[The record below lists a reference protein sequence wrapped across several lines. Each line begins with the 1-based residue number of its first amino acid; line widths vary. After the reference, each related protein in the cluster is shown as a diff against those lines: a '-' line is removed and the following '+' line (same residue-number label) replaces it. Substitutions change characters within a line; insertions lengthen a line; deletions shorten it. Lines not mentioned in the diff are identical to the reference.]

1 MVSLRNFLVKSW
13 SQKYLFLMVL
23 PGFLIVLVFS
33 YFPMYGIQIAFKK
46 YSAVQGIWGSDWIGF
61 KYFIM
66 FFNDPTALRVL
77 KNTLLLGIYSLLWG
91 FPAPII
97 LALLFNEIK
106 NSVFKK
112 VVQTISYLP
121 HFISTVI
128 IIGIIRTFTEREGLF
143 NKIVSLFGVDPIV
156 FLSEPS
162 WFRTIFI
169 SSNIWQGI
177 GFGTILYL
185 AALSSV
191 DPTLYDVANI
201 DGASRWRKVLN
212 INWPQIKPTTIIL
225 LIFSVSGILGTDFQ
239 KVLLLYSPDTYEVAD
254 VIGTFLYREGI
265 IGARFEYTTAIGL
278 FQSLVAFILLVG
290 ANMISRKV
298 SETSLW

>member
-1 MVSLRNFLVKSW
+1 MVSLRHFLLKSW
-13 SQKYLFLMVL
+13 NQRYLFLMVL

-46 YSAVQGIWGSDWIGF
+46 YSAMQGIWGSDWVGL

-77 KNTLLLGIYSLLWG
+77 KNTLLLGIYSLLWA

-106 NSVFKK
+106 HSIFKK

-128 IIGIIRTFTEREGLF
+128 IVGIIRTFTEREGLF

-169 SSNIWQGI
+169 STNIWQGI

-254 VIGTFLYREGI
+254 VIGTFIYREGI

-278 FQSLVAFILLVG
+278 FQSLIAFILLIVT
-290 ANMISRKV
+290 NLISRKV

>member
-1 MVSLRNFLVKSW
+1 MAVLHRFT
-13 SQKYLFLMVL
+13 SQFWKQRYLFLMVL

-46 YSAVQGIWGSDWIGF
+46 YSAAQGIWGSEWVGF
-61 KYFIM
+61 KYFVL
-66 FFNDPTALRVL
+66 FFKDPTALRVL
-77 KNTLLLGIYSLLWG
+77 KNTFLLGFYSLLWG

-97 LALLFNEIK
+97 LALLFNELK
-106 NSVFKK
+106 HSVFKK

-128 IIGIIRTFTEREGLF
+128 IVGIIRTFTEREGLF
-143 NKIVSLFGVDPIV
+143 NKAVSLFGLDPIV

-169 SSNIWQGI
+169 STNIWQGI

-201 DGASRWRKVLN
+201 DGASRWRKVWN
-212 INWPQIKPTTIIL
+212 INWPHIKPTTIIL
-225 LIFSVSGILGTDFQ
+225 FILSISGILGTDFQ
-239 KVLLLYSPDTYEVAD
+239 KVLLLYNPDTYEVAD
-254 VIGTFLYREGI
+254 VIGTYLYREGI
-265 IGARFEYTTAIGL
+265 MGSRFEYTTAIGL
-278 FQSLVAFILLVG
+278 FQSLVAFILLVA
-290 ANMISRKV
+290 ANKLSRKV
-298 SETSLW
+298 SETSIW

>member
-1 MVSLRNFLVKSW
+1 MVSLRNFWVKSW
-13 SQKYLFLMVL
+13 NQRYLFLMVL

-46 YSAVQGIWGSDWIGF
+46 YSGVQGIWGSDWVGL

-143 NKIVSLFGVDPIV
+143 NKMVSLFGIDPIV

-169 SSNIWQGI
+169 STNIWQGI

-278 FQSLVAFILLVG
+278 FQSVIAFILLVG

>member
-1 MVSLRNFLVKSW
+1 
-13 SQKYLFLMVL
+13 MVL

-46 YSAVQGIWGSDWIGF
+46 YSAVRGIWGSEWVGL

-66 FFNDPTALRVL
+66 FYKDPTALRVL

-128 IIGIIRTFTEREGLF
+128 IIGIVRTFTEREGLF
-143 NKIVSLFGVDPIV
+143 NKIVSLFGADPIV

-162 WFRTIFI
+162 WFRTLFI
-169 SSNIWQGI
+169 STNIWQGI

-185 AALSSV
+185 AALSGV

-212 INWPQIKPTTIIL
+212 INWPHIKSTTIIL

-254 VIGTFLYREGI
+254 VLGTFLYREGI

-278 FQSLVAFILLVG
+278 FQSVVAFILLVG
-290 ANMISRKV
+290 ANLISRKV

>member
-1 MVSLRNFLVKSW
+1 MCWCSVIFRCTAYKLHS
-13 SQKYLFLMVL
+13 
-23 PGFLIVLVFS
+23 
-33 YFPMYGIQIAFKK
+33 KK
-46 YSAVQGIWGSDWIGF
+46 YSAARGIWESNWVGL

-112 VVQTISYLP
+112 LVQTISYLP

-143 NKIVSLFGVDPIV
+143 NKIASFFGVDPIV

-185 AALSSV
+185 AALSSIN
-191 DPTLYDVANI
+191 PALYDAANI
-201 DGASRWRKVLN
+201 DGASRWRKVLH
-212 INWPQIKPTTIIL
+212 INWPHIKSTTIIL
-225 LIFSVSGILGTDFQ
+225 LIFFCKRHIGYGLSKGAVIVQSGHVRSRRCNRYVSI
-239 KVLLLYSPDTYEVAD
+239 P
-254 VIGTFLYREGI
+254 
-265 IGARFEYTTAIGL
+265 
-278 FQSLVAFILLVG
+278 
-290 ANMISRKV
+290 
-298 SETSLW
+298 

>member
-1 MVSLRNFLVKSW
+1 MFSSRKFLNRFW
-13 SQKYLFLMVL
+13 AQRYLLLMVL
-23 PGFLIVLVFS
+23 PGFLVVLVFS

-46 YSAVQGIWGSDWIGF
+46 YSAAHGIWGSEWVGF
-61 KYFIM
+61 KYFIQ
-66 FFNDPTALRVL
+66 FFGDPMALRVI
-77 KNTLLLGIYSLLWG
+77 KNTLLLSIYSLLWG

-106 NSVFKK
+106 HSVFKK

-128 IIGIIRTFTEREGLF
+128 IVGILRTFTDREGLF
-143 NKIVSLFGVDPIV
+143 NKIASLFGVDPIV

-162 WFRTIFI
+162 WFRTIFV
-169 SSNIWQGI
+169 STNIWQGI

-191 DPTLYDVANI
+191 DPTLYDAASI
-201 DGASRWRKVLN
+201 DGASRWKKVLH
-212 INWPQIKPTTIIL
+212 INWPHIKSTTIIM
-225 LIFSVSGILGTDFQ
+225 LILSVSGILSADFQ
-239 KVLLLYSPDTYEVAD
+239 KVLLLYNPDTYQVAD
-254 VIGTFLYREGI
+254 VIGTYLYREGI

-278 FQSLVAFILLVG
+278 FQSVIAFILLIA
-290 ANMISRKV
+290 ANKFSRKV
-298 SETSLW
+298 SETSLY

>member
-1 MVSLRNFLVKSW
+1 LVSLRNFWVKSW
-13 SQKYLFLMVL
+13 NQRYLFLMVL

-46 YSAVQGIWGSDWIGF
+46 YSGVQGIWGSDWVGL

-66 FFNDPTALRVL
+66 FLNDPTALRVL

-143 NKIVSLFGVDPIV
+143 NKMVSLFGIDPIV

-169 SSNIWQGI
+169 STNIWQGI

-278 FQSLVAFILLVG
+278 FQSVVAFILLVG

>member
-1 MVSLRNFLVKSW
+1 
-13 SQKYLFLMVL
+13 MVL

-46 YSAVQGIWGSDWIGF
+46 YSAARGIWESNWVGL

-112 VVQTISYLP
+112 LVQTISYLP

-143 NKIVSLFGVDPIV
+143 NKIASFFGVDPIV

-185 AALSSV
+185 AALSSIN
-191 DPTLYDVANI
+191 PALYDAANI
-201 DGASRWRKVLN
+201 DGASRWRKVLH
-212 INWPQIKPTTIIL
+212 INWPHIKSTTIIL

-278 FQSLVAFILLVG
+278 FQSVVAFILLVA

-298 SETSLW
+298 SDTSLW

>member
-1 MVSLRNFLVKSW
+1 
-13 SQKYLFLMVL
+13 MVL

-46 YSAVQGIWGSDWIGF
+46 YSGVQGIWGSDWVGL

-143 NKIVSLFGVDPIV
+143 NKMVSLFGIDPIV

-169 SSNIWQGI
+169 STNIWQGI

-278 FQSLVAFILLVG
+278 FQSVIAFILLVG

>member
-1 MVSLRNFLVKSW
+1 
-13 SQKYLFLMVL
+13 MVL
-23 PGFLIVLVFS
+23 PGFLVVLVFS

-46 YSAVQGIWGSDWIGF
+46 YSAAHGIWGSDWVGF
-61 KYFIM
+61 KYFVS
-66 FFNDPTALRVL
+66 FFKDPTALRVL

-106 NSVFKK
+106 HTVFKK

-121 HFISTVI
+121 HFISTII

-143 NKIVSLFGVDPIV
+143 NKIVSFFGYDPIV

-169 SSNIWQGI
+169 GTSVWQGI
-177 GFGTILYL
+177 GFSTILYL
-185 AALSSV
+185 AALSGV

-212 INWPQIKPTTIIL
+212 INWPQIKSTTIIL
-225 LIFSVSGILGTDFQ
+225 FILAVGGILGTDFQ
-239 KVLLLYSPDTYEVAD
+239 KVLLLYNPDTYEVAD

-265 IGARFEYTTAIGL
+265 MGSRFEYTTAIGL
-278 FQSLVAFILLVG
+278 FQSLVAFILLVI
-290 ANMISRKV
+290 ANKLSKKV
-298 SETSLW
+298 SETSIW

>member
-1 MVSLRNFLVKSW
+1 MANLRNFLGKSW
-13 SQKYLFLMVL
+13 NQRYLFLMVL

-46 YSAVQGIWGSDWIGF
+46 YSAARGIWESNWVGL

-112 VVQTISYLP
+112 LVQTISYLP

-143 NKIVSLFGVDPIV
+143 NKIASFFGVDPIV

-185 AALSSV
+185 AALSSIN
-191 DPTLYDVANI
+191 PALYDAANI
-201 DGASRWRKVLN
+201 DGASRWRKVLH
-212 INWPQIKPTTIIL
+212 INWPHIKSTTIIL

-278 FQSLVAFILLVG
+278 FQSVVAFILLVA

-298 SETSLW
+298 SDTSLW

>member
-1 MVSLRNFLVKSW
+1 
-13 SQKYLFLMVL
+13 MVL

-33 YFPMYGIQIAFKK
+33 YFPMYGILMAFKK
-46 YSAVQGIWGSDWIGF
+46 YSATQGIWGSEWVGF
-61 KYFIM
+61 KYFIL

-77 KNTLLLGIYSLLWG
+77 KNTLLLGLYSLLWG

-128 IIGIIRTFTEREGLF
+128 IVGIIRTFTEREGLF
-143 NKIVSLFGVDPIV
+143 NKIVSLFGSDAIV

-201 DGASRWRKVLN
+201 DGASRWKKVLN
-212 INWPQIKPTTIIL
+212 INWPHIKSTTIIL
-225 LIFSVSGILGTDFQ
+225 LIFAVSGILGTDFQ
-239 KVLLLYSPDTYEVAD
+239 KVLLMYSPDTYEVAD
-254 VIGTFLYREGI
+254 VIGTYLYREGI
-265 IGARFEYTTAIGL
+265 MGARIEYTTAIGL

-290 ANMISRKV
+290 ANLISRKV
-298 SETSLW
+298 SNTSLW

>member
-1 MVSLRNFLVKSW
+1 MINLRRFSAKFWNQRF
-13 SQKYLFLMVL
+13 LFLMVL

-46 YSAVQGIWGSDWIGF
+46 YSAARGIWDSNWVGF
-61 KYFIM
+61 KYFVQ
-66 FFNDPTALRVL
+66 FFKDPTALRVL
-77 KNTLLLGIYSLLWG
+77 KNTLLLGLYSLLWS

-97 LALLFNEIK
+97 LALLFNELK

-128 IIGIIRTFTEREGLF
+128 IVGMIRTFAEREGVF
-143 NKIVSLFGVDPIV
+143 NKIASWFGVDPIV

-169 SSNIWQGI
+169 GSGIWQGI

-185 AALSSV
+185 AALSGV
-191 DPTLYDVANI
+191 DPTLHDVASI
-201 DGASRWRKVLN
+201 DGASRWKKVLH
-212 INWPQIKPTTIIL
+212 INWPHIKPTTIIL
-225 LIFSVSGILGTDFQ
+225 LIFSISGILGTDFQ
-239 KVLLLYSPDTYEVAD
+239 KVLLLYNPDTYEVAD
-254 VIGTFLYREGI
+254 VIGTYLYREGI
-265 IGARFEYTTAIGL
+265 MGARFEYTTAIGL
-278 FQSLVAFILLVG
+278 FMSIVAFILLVG

-298 SETSLW
+298 SETSIW

>member
-1 MVSLRNFLVKSW
+1 MAGLRTFFGKSW
-13 SQKYLFLMVL
+13 NQRYLFLMVL

-46 YSAVQGIWGSDWIGF
+46 YSAVRGIWGSEWVGL

-66 FFNDPTALRVL
+66 FYKDPTALRVL

-128 IIGIIRTFTEREGLF
+128 IIGIVRTFTEREGLF
-143 NKIVSLFGVDPIV
+143 NKIVSLFGADPIV

-162 WFRTIFI
+162 WFRTLFI
-169 SSNIWQGI
+169 STNIWQGI

-185 AALSSV
+185 AALSGV

-212 INWPQIKPTTIIL
+212 INWPHIKSTTIIL

-254 VIGTFLYREGI
+254 VLGTFLYREGI

-278 FQSLVAFILLVG
+278 FQSVVAFILLVG
-290 ANMISRKV
+290 ANLISRKV

>member
-1 MVSLRNFLVKSW
+1 MVSLRHFLLKSW
-13 SQKYLFLMVL
+13 NQRYLFLMVL

-46 YSAVQGIWGSDWIGF
+46 YSAMQGIWGSDWVGL

-77 KNTLLLGIYSLLWG
+77 KNTLLLGIYSLLWA

-106 NSVFKK
+106 NSIFKK

-128 IIGIIRTFTEREGLF
+128 IVGIIRTFTEREGLF

-169 SSNIWQGI
+169 STNIWQGI
-177 GFGTILYL
+177 GFGTILFL

-212 INWPQIKPTTIIL
+212 INWPHIKPTTIIL

-254 VIGTFLYREGI
+254 VIGTFIYREGI

-278 FQSLVAFILLVG
+278 FQSLIAFILLIVT
-290 ANMISRKV
+290 NLISRKV